1 MSEFR
6 AIGLGLLSR
15 VGLQPM
21 WRFFYRLALAGMGY
35 MNNDTRQNGEDYFLS
50 KWSAAI
56 KERTSEPPVIFDVG
70 ANEGDFSAGV
80 AKLLRNFR
88 VYAFEPHPQTYERLR
103 QRYAYDGRFIIN
115 QAAVAASAGHITL
128 YDYADRQGSNM
139 ASVFQATF
147 EDIYPH
153 QSRSLEIPAIT
164 LDEYVEKNGIERIGL
179 IKIDVEGA
187 EKLVLEGARRIL
199 AEGRV
204 DAIQFEF
211 NAHALIAGFSL
222 LALGKMLPGYDIYR
236 MVTNGLVPM
245 ITASTHYNSRV
256 EIFKYC
262 NCVAL
267 RRGSSL
273 ASLASC

>member
-1 MSEFR
+1 
-6 AIGLGLLSR
+6 
-15 VGLQPM
+15 M
-21 WRFFYRLALAGMGY
+21 WRFLYRVALAGMGY
-35 MNNDTRQNGEDYFLS
+35 MNNDTQQNGEDYFLGR
-50 KWSAAI
+50 WATAI
-56 KERTSEPPVIFDVG
+56 KGRTSGPPVIFDVG

-80 AKLLRNFR
+80 AKRLRNFR
-88 VYAFEPHPQTYERLR
+88 VHAFEPHPQTYERLR
-103 QRYAYDGRFIIN
+103 QRFAYDGRFIVN
-115 QAAVAASAGHITL
+115 QAAVAASAGHIML

-153 QSRSLEIPAIT
+153 QSRSLEIQAIT
-164 LDEYVEKNGIERIGL
+164 LDEYVERNGIDHISL

-187 EKLVLEGARRIL
+187 EKLVLDGARRIL

-222 LALGKMLPGYDIYR
+222 LALCKMLPGYDIYR
-236 MVTNGLVPM
+236 MVANGLVPM
-245 ITASTHYNSRV
+245 ITSSTDYNSRV

-267 RRGSSL
+267 RRSSFLAAL
-273 ASLASC
+273 AS